1 MKHTMK
7 GLLAL
12 LLMITAGCSSKS
24 AMAPTDTADTYT
36 PPEAPSGAVVST
48 PSGYGFDEFQTGPL
62 GDVFYEFD
70 SSELSA
76 DAEGQLKQN
85 AAWMGAN
92 ATAATLVEGHCDE
105 RGTSEYN
112 IALGERRADNAKE
125 YMVRLGVP
133 ATSIETMSYG
143 EEKPFAPGHDESVW
157 SKNRRAHFVLK

>member
-24 AMAPTDTADTYT
+24 AVAPTDTADTYT
-36 PPEAPSGAVVST
+36 PPAAPPAAVVST
-48 PSGYGFDEFQTGPL
+48 PGGYGFDEYQTGPL

-76 DAEGQLKQN
+76 DAEDQLKQN

-92 ATAATLVEGHCDE
+92 AAAATLVEGHCDE

-112 IALGERRADNAKE
+112 IALGERRAGNAKE

-133 ATSIETMSYG
+133 AASIETMSYG
-143 EEKPFAPGHDESVW
+143 EEKPFAPGHDESAW

>member
-1 MKHTMK
+1 MK

-24 AMAPTDTADTYT
+24 AVAPTDTADTYT
-36 PPEAPSGAVVST
+36 SPAAPPAAVVST
-48 PSGYGFDEFQTGPL
+48 PGGYGFDEYQTGPL

-76 DAEGQLKQN
+76 DAEDQLKQN

-92 ATAATLVEGHCDE
+92 AAAATLVEGHCDE

-112 IALGERRADNAKE
+112 IALGERRAGNAKE

-133 ATSIETMSYG
+133 AASIETMSYG
-143 EEKPFAPGHDESVW
+143 EEKPFAPGHDESAW